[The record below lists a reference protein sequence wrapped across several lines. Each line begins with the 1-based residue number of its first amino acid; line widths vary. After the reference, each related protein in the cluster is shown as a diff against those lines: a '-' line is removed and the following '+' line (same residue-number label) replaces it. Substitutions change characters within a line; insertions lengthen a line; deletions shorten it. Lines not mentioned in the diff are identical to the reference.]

1 MNKARMTFR
10 FNDREQQ
17 EQREK
22 REQEPRRDKQEQA
35 KVVPHQAEEG
45 RMVKEPVEQAA
56 EMEKEKKR
64 IEVQPLNDYST
75 DFGGWQ
81 SSFDTE
87 TYRIEETIPAADRM
101 NSMKV
106 DPETG
111 YMELERKRGRK
122 PNREYRAYKTKES
135 VYYPST
141 SGGGSWIKITASVA
155 GAVVTGVAFGFLVL
169 SMFSGEVTD
178 GGRVQPVD
186 GITAPQQQG
195 TAGVQA
201 GNGGESVAAGAATSM
216 NVNLPARTYTFLQGG
231 VFSNSQSAET
241 AVADFRKKGL
251 AAVSEAGEKY
261 PVFVGMAPSRDEAL
275 GLTREFQ
282 QRQIEVMIKSYDI
295 PAVSQIKWNGNR
307 IDLFQS
313 YMSQGDK
320 LVQLITA
327 QTLIHLGE
335 ENPTTLDEKALQ
347 AIKSTHQAWSGT
359 ASAVS
364 DGLEE
369 AGRSVLPKMNSAL
382 NTAVVS
388 LDEYKKNPSH
398 ALLWEAQ
405 TSLMHYLVAEK
416 ELLKSA
422 STP

>member
-1 MNKARMTFR
+1 MTFR

-22 REQEPRRDKQEQA
+22 REPQQEKKEQSKVIPLHVEERR
-35 KVVPHQAEEG
+35 VMEE
-45 RMVKEPVEQAA
+45 PLEQAA
-56 EMEKEKKR
+56 GIEKEKKKR
-64 IEVQPLNDYST
+64 IEVKPLNDYTT

-87 TYRIEETIPAADRM
+87 TYRMEETIPASDRT

-111 YMELERKRGRK
+111 YLELDRKRGRK
-122 PNREYRAYKTKES
+122 TNREYSAYKTKES
-135 VYYPST
+135 VYYPNS
-141 SGGGSWIKITASVA
+141 SGGGSWMKITASVA

-178 GGRVQPVD
+178 GGKVQPVV
-186 GITAPQQQG
+186 GITAQVQEE
-195 TAGVQA
+195 ASVQA
-201 GNGGESVAAGAATSM
+201 GNSGEAKASGGSTNAGVTSLA
-216 NVNLPARTYTFLQGG
+216 VNLPARTYTFLQGG
-231 VFSNSQSAET
+231 VFSSSQSAAT

-251 AAVSEAGEKY
+251 AAASEAGEKY
-261 PVFVGMAPSRDEAL
+261 PVFVGMASSRDEAL

-282 QRQIEVMIKSYDI
+282 QRQMEVMIKSYDI
-295 PAVSQIKWNGNR
+295 PAVSQIKWNGNQS
-307 IDLFQS
+307 DLFQS
-313 YMSQGDK
+313 YMSQGEK
-320 LVQLITA
+320 LVQQISA
-327 QTLIHLGE
+327 QTLLHLGE
-335 ENPTTLDEKALQ
+335 ENPTALDEKSLQ
-347 AIKSTHQAWSGT
+347 AIKSTHQTWSGT

-369 AGRSVLPKMNSAL
+369 AGRTTLPRMNSAL

-405 TSLMHYLVAEK
+405 TALMQYLVAEK

-422 STP
+422 SVQ